1 MNRRP
6 GLLWVVVLVVA
17 SLLPWRVALACAHQ
31 AGLVQERC
39 CCLQPKAVCPQVKSG
54 VGKCCKTVLA
64 APSQL
69 ADSQAD
75 TLPTPDGGKPLAPPP
90 APIRVTPLRPSSG
103 RSLPSLAPGR
113 DWLQGNETYLHTARL
128 RL

>member
-1 MNRRP
+1 MNRR
-6 GLLWVVVLVVA
+6 LWVVLLIMA

-39 CCLQPKAVCPQVKSG
+39 CCLQQMGICPHIKTG
-54 VGKCCKTVLA
+54 VGKCCKTVIA
-64 APSQL
+64 APTQL

-75 TLPTPDGGKPLAPPP
+75 TIPAPDGGKPLAPPP
-90 APIRVTPLRPSSG
+90 TSVSFTPLPRLPG
-103 RSLPSLAPGR
+103 RSIAWLAPDRG
-113 DWLQGNETYLHTARL
+113 WLQGNETYLQTARL

>member
-1 MNRRP
+1 MNRR
-6 GLLWVVVLVVA
+6 LWVVLLVMA
-17 SLLPWRVALACAHQ
+17 SFMPWRVALACVHQ

-39 CCLQPKAVCPQVKSG
+39 CCREQIAVCPQIKTG
-54 VGKCCKTVLA
+54 VGQCCKTVLA

-75 TLPTPDGGKPLAPPP
+75 TLPSPDGDKPLAPPP
-90 APIRVTPLRPSSG
+90 AAIRFTPLPPSS
-103 RSLPSLAPGR
+103 RHDVA
-113 DWLQGNETYLHTARL
+113 WLTPDRGWFAGNETYLQTARL

>member
-1 MNRRP
+1 MNRR
-6 GLLWVVVLVVA
+6 LWVVLLVMA

-39 CCLQPKAVCPQVKSG
+39 CCLQHIKTG
-54 VGKCCKTVLA
+54 VGKCCKTVIA
-64 APSQL
+64 APAQL

-75 TLPTPDGGKPLAPPP
+75 TLPSPDGGKPLAPPP
-90 APIRVTPLRPSSG
+90 TSVSFTPLPTASG
-103 RSLPSLAPGR
+103 RSVR
-113 DWLQGNETYLHTARL
+113 WLVPDRSWLIGNETYLQTARL